1 MAKSSVF
8 YRFGANTAAVSAIGT
23 SYAIGKMITIKMN
36 SAVGI
41 DNNPTRMKGL
51 VESIRL
57 NLSAATG
64 VSTVT
69 WKLCSDTAG
78 DITVIQPT
86 TSTLEVGLTTATK
99 KSASGTINIPLQNE
113 NTDSFAD
120 TFYLFAKGDA
130 GTFTL
135 DTVEFGW
142 SE

>member
-1 MAKSSVF
+1 MAKLGIY
-8 YRFGANTAAVSAIGT
+8 YRFGASVAAVSAIGT

-41 DNNPTRMKGL
+41 DNNPTQMKGL
-51 VESIRL
+51 VQSIRL
-57 NLSAATG
+57 NLSAAATP
-64 VSTVT
+64 TTIT

-78 DITVIQPT
+78 DIAVIQPT
-86 TSTLEVGLTTATK
+86 TSTLETGLTTAAK
-99 KSASGTINIPLQNE
+99 KSASGTINIPLQNK
-113 NTDSFAD
+113 NTGALAD

-135 DTVEFGW
+135 DTAEFGW